1 MGESWGQYSGGIYSL
16 AKRCPRLVSVAKTL
30 QDRPLLS
37 RSRCCRRRWQV
48 INKDSPA
55 HCWNASRIKNKRDKI
70 YSEGGDLCNVYHP
83 NGRSMYRE
91 SIAIQSKF
99 PNRYDLPM
107 ALIGIYC
114 LSESTRRLSVVV
126 QPQSDEEGLSLSL
139 CLLPVCCS

>member
-1 MGESWGQYSGGIYSL
+1 M
-16 AKRCPRLVSVAKTL
+16 
-30 QDRPLLS
+30 
-37 RSRCCRRRWQV
+37 

-99 PNRYDLPM
+99 PQQIRPTNGFDRDLL
-107 ALIGIYC
+107 LIRIDTTAVGGSAAAI
-114 LSESTRRLSVVV
+114 
-126 QPQSDEEGLSLSL
+126 G
-139 CLLPVCCS
+139 